1 MNRVR
6 RSLIILAVSLVVTVV
21 AMIVRWLNAGGAFT
35 EVKPGFDGTC
45 TVVAS
50 APGPGAIAI
59 DEEDRLAFVATADRR
74 AFKKGRTSPG
84 DGLYFFALANPE
96 AGLKKVEG
104 TPSGF
109 HPRSI
114 SLYRAHGGGLTLM
127 AINMPVGGE
136 PSIAIFDVATKE
148 DGTPAL
154 KERTAITSGFLVRP
168 EGIAAVGPDRFYVS
182 NSGTSATAFGRFLET
197 YALMP
202 GANVLYFDGNL
213 FHVAADDL
221 SDAHGILVSADGAHV
236 YVASKGGRVL
246 YAFARGQLSGQLSE
260 EGSLSIDSGLD
271 GIGSDAKGGLLV
283 AGTPRPF
290 DEDRYRDNP
299 SGRRAPSQVFEVAL
313 KNGIPQASEP
323 LYTNKGEQLSDAGS
337 AAGMANGHVFI
348 SSPLDKKI
356 LDCVLAGATD

>member
-6 RSLIILAVSLVVTVV
+6 RSLIILAVSVVVTFV

-50 APGPGAIAI
+50 APGPGVIAI
-59 DEEDRLAFVATADRR
+59 DAEDRLAFVATADRR
-74 AFKKGRTSPG
+74 AFAQGKTSPA
-84 DGLYFFALANPE
+84 DGLYSFALANPE
-96 AGLKKVEG
+96 AGLKRVPG
-104 TPSGF
+104 APPGF

-114 SLYRAHGGGLTLM
+114 SLYRAPGGGLTLM
-127 AINMPVGGE
+127 AINVPVGSE
-136 PSIAIFDVATKE
+136 ASIAIFDVAVK
-148 DGTPAL
+148 DGAPTL

-168 EGIAAVGPDRFYVS
+168 QGIAAVGPDRFYVS

-202 GANVLYFDGNL
+202 RANILYFDGNL
-213 FHVAADDL
+213 FRVAADDL

-236 YVASKGGRVL
+236 YVASKSGRVL
-246 YAFARGQLSGQLSE
+246 YAFARGQLSGRLTE
-260 EGSLSIDSGLD
+260 EGSLSIDSGLS
-271 GIGSDAKGGLLV
+271 GIASDAKGGLLV

-356 LDCVLAGATD
+356 LDCALDTATD